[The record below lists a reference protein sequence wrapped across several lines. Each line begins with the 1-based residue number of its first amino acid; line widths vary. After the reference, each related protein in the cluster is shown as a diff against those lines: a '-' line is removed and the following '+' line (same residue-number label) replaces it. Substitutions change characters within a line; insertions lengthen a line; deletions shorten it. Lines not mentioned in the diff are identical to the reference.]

1 MKSPSSP
8 SWGFSIY
15 GSTSS
20 GAGGLHLRGAG
31 VYKNRSISFEIY
43 LIFQFSR

>member
-15 GSTSS
+15 GSAFT
-20 GAGGLHLRGAG
+20 ARRGLHLRGGG